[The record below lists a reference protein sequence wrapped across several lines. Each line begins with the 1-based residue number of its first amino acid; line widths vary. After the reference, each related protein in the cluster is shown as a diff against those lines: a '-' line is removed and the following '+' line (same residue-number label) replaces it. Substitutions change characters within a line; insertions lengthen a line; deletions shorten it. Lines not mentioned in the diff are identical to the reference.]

1 MPEPSKRTRLLVE
14 ESEFEELC
22 GQIKQQRLV
31 AFDSEFISEDSYRP
45 EICLL
50 QFATA
55 DRVVGVDPLRIGD
68 LSSWWA
74 LMADPE
80 VRVIVHG
87 GQAEIRFC
95 LEHHGKR
102 PANLIDVQL
111 AEGFRGPSYPMGYDS
126 LERRVLGHSP
136 GGKETRTDW
145 RRRPLSEKQIAYALA
160 DVEHLAQI
168 WQVQQDDL
176 QQRGRL
182 EWVATEVE
190 RMIDDL
196 VAERQRPS
204 WFRLGGLHRLR
215 RNEFAAAIELA
226 DWREREARENNR
238 VVRRV
243 LRDDLIVEL
252 ARRQPKTVAELSA
265 TRDMNRGG
273 YRKNY
278 DAMLA
283 CLERARKRPLESLPA
298 PPSSDRSTDRQDE
311 QVLGQLLGI
320 ALASRCAEE
329 EIARTIVG
337 TSADLRQLV
346 RWHLYDEQQG
356 EPPRLGSGWRAEFC
370 GDLLADVMDG
380 KIAMRVGDANSD
392 HPLVFERSGGD
403 GRVKSEE

>member
-1 MPEPSKRTRLLVE
+1 MPERSKPARLIVE
-14 ESEFEELC
+14 QSEFEELC
-22 GQIKQQRLV
+22 NQIAQQRFV
-31 AFDSEFISEDSYRP
+31 AFDSEFISENSYRP
-45 EICLL
+45 DICLL
-50 QFATA
+50 QFATVE
-55 DRVVGVDPLRIGD
+55 RVVGVDPLRITD

-95 LEHHGKR
+95 LEYHGQR

-111 AEGFRGPSYPMGYDS
+111 AEGFRSSSYPMGYDS
-126 LERRVLGHSP
+126 LVRRVLGHTP

-168 WQVQQDDL
+168 WEIQQKDL

-182 EWVATEVE
+182 EWIETEVE
-190 RMIDDL
+190 RMIDGL
-196 VAERQRPS
+196 VAERERPS
-204 WFRLGGLHRLR
+204 WHRLGGLHRLR
-215 RNEFAAAIELA
+215 PREFAAAVELA
-226 DWREREARENNR
+226 DWREREARDKNR

-252 ARRQPKTVAELSA
+252 ARRQPHTVAELSA
-265 TRDMNRGG
+265 TRDMNRSG

-283 CLERARKRPLESLPA
+283 CLDRARNRPVESLPA
-298 PPSSDRSTDRQDE
+298 PPACDRANDRQDE
-311 QVLGQLLGI
+311 HILGQLLGI
-320 ALASRCAEE
+320 ALASRCAEQ

-356 EPPRLGSGWRAEFC
+356 PAPRLESGWRAEFC

-380 KIAMRVGDANSD
+380 KIALRVGDANSD
-392 HPLVFERSGGD
+392 HPLVFERSGGEVA
-403 GRVKSEE
+403 G